1 MDTAKGMCYNTRGDL
16 MLKTMKNSVYL
27 YEERG
32 GTARPF
38 FWLGDTAW
46 LLLQKLD
53 LDEAE
58 AYLDNRAARRFNV
71 VQAVLAHDENFGRA
85 GAEIDFNDPA
95 AAEEYWKKAE
105 AVTELAEKR
114 GIYAAWLPVWGSMVK
129 KGLLNQGNAAA
140 YAEFLAERL
149 GGHENV
155 IWVLGGDIRGENGF
169 EVWKIMAATLKA
181 KNPERLIT
189 FHPFGRTCSADR
201 FVGTGLLDFDMFQS
215 GHRRYDQ
222 SSLGAWDDNAEKE
235 DFFGEDNWK
244 YVQKCLAAE
253 APKPVLD
260 GEPSYEGIH
269 QGLHDF
275 SQPFW
280 QARAV
285 RRYAYWS
292 VFEGACGHTYGAN
305 SVMQFYKPSDEKPS
319 YDAREYWT
327 DGINLPGGMQ
337 MKYLYELM
345 TSVDFASGKHNDG
358 LVSNEGSCGYDRI
371 TAFSGRG
378 FAFIY
383 DFSGRPFKICAEELG
398 FKPRRIEWF
407 DPTNGNRSAAD
418 VGPGGEFVP
427 PVNAEGGADMVL
439 ALRA

>member
-1 MDTAKGMCYNTRGDL
+1 MDTATGMCYNIRGDL
-16 MLKTMKNSVYL
+16 MLKTMKDSVYL

-32 GTARPF
+32 GSARPF

-53 LDEAE
+53 LNEAE

-71 VQAVLAHDENFGRA
+71 IQAVLAHDENFGRA

-95 AAEEYWKKAE
+95 AAEDYWKKAE
-105 AVTELAEKR
+105 AVTKLAEKR

-129 KGLLNQGNAAA
+129 KGLLNESNAAA
-140 YAEFLAERL
+140 YAEFLARRL
-149 GGHENV
+149 GGRENV
-155 IWVLGGDIRGENGF
+155 VWVLGGDIRGGNGF
-169 EVWKIMAATLKA
+169 EVWKIMAGILKA

-201 FVGTGLLDFDMFQS
+201 FGGTGLLDFDMFQS

-222 SSLGAWDDNAEKE
+222 SNLGAWDDNAEKE
-235 DFFGEDNWK
+235 DFFGEDNWR
-244 YVQKCLAAE
+244 YVRKCLSAE
-253 APKPVLD
+253 RPRPVLD

-280 QARAV
+280 QARDV

-319 YDAREYWT
+319 YDAREYWNE
-327 DGINLPGGMQ
+327 GIDLPGGMQ

-358 LVSNEGSCGYDRI
+358 LVSNKGFGKYDRI
-371 TAFSGRG
+371 TAFSGKD
-378 FAFIY
+378 FAFVY
-383 DFSGRPFKICAEELG
+383 NFSGRPFELGAEQLG
-398 FKPRRIEWF
+398 FKPRRAEWF
-407 DPTNGNRSAAD
+407 DPSNGARAAAD
-418 VGPGGEFVP
+418 IGAHRGIVP
-427 PVNAEGGADMVL
+427 PKNAEGGSDMVL
-439 ALRA
+439 ALYL